1 MYNVLAEA
9 VTFVSK
15 YVHSRRLLKWHTNS
29 AILSKSCFPTQT
41 QRHISIDDL
50 LVVWNNGE
58 LQTLCHYQ
66 GLSVWVDV
74 FTHVWVDTCANR
86 TSWWGVSW
94 PGLPRIITELYKK
107 ARFARVRARPR
118 CARTYA
124 GVLPDSWC
132 PTLSAPP
139 IGPAL
144 SPDSSRWSP
153 FIVCM
158 YVCMYVLQGNCSLLF
173 RLGQTKC
180 AVIITTY
187 IVLVSFRPGQKSTC
201 FSVINTLDLQ
211 S

>member
-1 MYNVLAEA
+1 MYNVLAED

-15 YVHSRRLLKWHTNS
+15 YVHSRRLLKWHTHS

-41 QRHISIDDL
+41 QRDVSTDDL

-58 LQTLCHYQ
+58 LETLCHYQ
-66 GLSVWVDV
+66 GR
-74 FTHVWVDTCANR
+74 VDTCANR

-94 PGLPRIITELYKK
+94 PGLRTLQKS
-107 ARFARVRARPR
+107 ALRARPR
-118 CARTYA
+118 ASALRADLRRCIA
-124 GVLPDSWC
+124 GLLVPYPIS
-132 PTLSAPP
+132 PTHWTR
-139 IGPAL
+139 
-144 SPDSSRWSP
+144 SPSRFQPLESIYY
-153 FIVCM
+153 IVCM
-158 YVCMYVLQGNCSLLF
+158 YVSQGNCSLLF

>member
-74 FTHVWVDTCANR
+74 FTHVWVDVL
-86 TSWWGVSW
+86 TSVVIYHK
-94 PGLPRIITELYKK
+94 LPRTLQKS
-107 ARFARVRARPR
+107 ALRARPR

-153 FIVCM
+153 FIIL
-158 YVCMYVLQGNCSLLF
+158 YVCMYRKEIVHCFFGWVKPNVL
-173 RLGQTKC
+173 
-180 AVIITTY
+180 
-187 IVLVSFRPGQKSTC
+187 
-201 FSVINTLDLQ
+201 
-211 S
+211 

>member
-15 YVHSRRLLKWHTNS
+15 YVHSRRLLKWHTHS

-41 QRHISIDDL
+41 QRHFSIDYL

-58 LQTLCHYQ
+58 LETLCHYQ
-66 GLSVWVDV
+66 GLSVWVDLEPLDEGR
-74 FTHVWVDTCANR
+74 VDQG
-86 TSWWGVSW
+86 S
-94 PGLPRIITELYKK
+94 ELYKK

-144 SPDSSRWSP
+144 PPDSSRWSP
-153 FIVCM
+153 FIIL
-158 YVCMYVLQGNCSLLF
+158 YVCMYRKEIVHCFFGWVKPNVL
-173 RLGQTKC
+173 
-180 AVIITTY
+180 
-187 IVLVSFRPGQKSTC
+187 
-201 FSVINTLDLQ
+201 
-211 S
+211 